1 MRVAF
6 VLVAALMLAGSAM
19 AADVAKGPEYIEGT
33 VVEYT
38 DSYSRG
44 DVLIVNVLAAT
55 FTDLSPVYSAAFAA
69 NGKTADVVY
78 DPAGV
83 WPDMSGYTTCLIS
96 TSDNWWDSYDYTG
109 DFAAAG
115 SYVDGGG
122 CLWVIGQDFLYSSGV
137 YGGLIFAQTYL
148 GLAGVVEDINF
159 GDDSPLEWFG
169 TAGGP
174 LDGMTSAMLPCFAS
188 NPWFTDDVTPATQGL
203 ADWATLLGSG
213 QGGCVTDFST
223 MFSVIE
229 FGCDAPMIND
239 VVGALLEGVC
249 GGVIPVEESSWGTI
263 KHDFR

>member
-6 VLVAALMLAGSAM
+6 VLVAALLLAGSAM
-19 AADVAKGPEYIEGT
+19 AADIAKGPEYVEGT
-33 VVEYT
+33 VVDYT

-44 DVLIVNVLAAT
+44 DVLIVSIIAGT
-55 FTDLSPVYSAAFAA
+55 FTDVAPVYASAFAA
-69 NGKTADVVY
+69 NGKTADTVY
-78 DPAGV
+78 DPAGA

-122 CLWVIGQDFLYSSGV
+122 CLWVVGQDFIYGSAL
-137 YGGLIFAQTYL
+137 YGGLAFAQSYL
-148 GLAGVVEDINF
+148 GVASVVEDVNYN
-159 GDDSPLEWFG
+159 DPDPLEWFG

-174 LDGMTSAMLPCFAS
+174 LDGMYAAMMPCFAS
-188 NPWFTDDVTPATQGL
+188 NPWFTDDVTPAGQGL
-203 ADWATLLGSG
+203 ADWSSTLGSG
-213 QGGCVTDFST
+213 QAGSVSGFNT
-223 MFSVIE
+223 MFSAVE
-229 FGCDAPMIND
+229 FGCDPTTIND

-249 GGVIPVEESSWGTI
+249 GGVIPVEDGSWGSI